1 MPPPS
6 AADTLPGFDAFVATP
21 WGKILLAT
29 LDDAMPPG
37 GSAQDRQMVA
47 YEALAAYEP
56 RDSVEQ
62 MLAVQA
68 IAAHFATMAC
78 FRQAIQPDT
87 DARTADRARG
97 GAAAMA
103 RTMRNPMRTMAQRR
117 RQNEAT
123 PQPEQKPKPAE
134 INILNGNPER
144 DWMSRRYAPE
154 DDAEGDYAEAV
165 RQSATQ
171 AEAGGIAK
179 SRTV

>member
-6 AADTLPGFDAFVATP
+6 AADILPGLDTFVATP
-21 WGKILLAT
+21 LGKILLAT
-29 LDDAMPPG
+29 LDGAMPPG
-37 GSAQDRQMVA
+37 GSVQDRQIAA

-56 RDSVEQ
+56 RDTEEQ

-68 IAAHFATMAC
+68 ITAHFAAMAC
-78 FRQAIQPDT
+78 FRQAMQPDT
-87 DARTADRARG
+87 NARTADRVRG
-97 GAAAMA
+97 QAAALA
-103 RTMRNPMRTMAQRR
+103 RTMQDAMRTMAQRR

-165 RQSATQ
+165 RQSAAQ
-171 AEAGGIAK
+171 AEAG
-179 SRTV
+179 V